1 VKICSGSH
9 PWATARST
17 ALETPPAT
25 DICAPM
31 RITHYKV
38 RLKADCT
45 DAPALV
51 IAVIINGCALS
62 PS

>member
-1 VKICSGSH
+1 
-9 PWATARST
+9 
-17 ALETPPAT
+17 LETPPAT
-25 DICAPM
+25 DMCAPM